1 MDINQ
6 LYMLMNLYQASRS
19 MPGNVSGTGYR
30 STGIAG
36 APGGAFRQTLQNAVL
51 NSGGISTPMDDIF
64 EEASKETG
72 VDIRLL
78 KAVGKAESGFDPSA
92 TSHCGAMGVM
102 QLMPATAASLGVL
115 DAYDARQNIMGGA
128 RYLSSLLERYDGNV
142 RLAVAAYNAGS
153 GNVDKYGGVPPFKE
167 TQNYVA
173 RVLEYAGT
181 DISTGRNVDT
191 RASAGTLSDSAYG
204 MLDLDYAE
212 VFKMMTEMMRLELQE
227 KLDSITDFGDD
238 ENGGNSSNYASLL

>member
-1 MDINQ
+1 MNINQ

-19 MPGNVSGTGYR
+19 ISGSASGTGYQN
-30 STGIAG
+30 TGIAG
-36 APGGAFRQTLQNAVL
+36 TSGGTFRQTLQNAVL
-51 NSGGISTPMDDIF
+51 NSGGVSTPMEDIF

-92 TSHCGAMGVM
+92 TSYCGAMGVM
-102 QLMPATAASLGVL
+102 QLMPATAASLGVS

-128 RYLSSLLERYDGNV
+128 RYLSSLLERYGGDV

-153 GNVDKYGGVPPFKE
+153 GTVDKYGGVPPFEE

-181 DISTGRNVDT
+181 DLSTGRNVDAQ
-191 RASAGTLSDSAYG
+191 ASAAPL
-204 MLDLDYAE
+204 
-212 VFKMMTEMMRLELQE
+212 
-227 KLDSITDFGDD
+227 
-238 ENGGNSSNYASLL
+238 